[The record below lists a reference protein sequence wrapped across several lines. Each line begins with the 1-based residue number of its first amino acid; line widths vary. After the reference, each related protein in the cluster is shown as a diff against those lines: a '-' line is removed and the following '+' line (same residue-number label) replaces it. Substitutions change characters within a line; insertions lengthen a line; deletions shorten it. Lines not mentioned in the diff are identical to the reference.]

1 MSTEQNDLRDRYSK
15 LETEV
20 LIELYQR
27 GTLTEVARPILESEL
42 RSRGI
47 SAETAASTKIEKEY
61 KSDIGFKIEKE
72 YKNDIGFTWWEVC
85 AWLGLA
91 IGNPYTLFA
100 LRDMIELA
108 VILMVINSVLM
119 VMILRF
125 NKYAFLVA
133 TILSLNPLLW
143 IINGIYLKR
152 RWRHPKVNAQ
162 SPSTTKG

>member
-1 MSTEQNDLRDRYSK
+1 MSTEQNDLRDRYSNM
-15 LETEV
+15 ETEE

-27 GTLTEVARPILESEL
+27 GALTEVARPVLESEI

-47 SAETAASTKIEKEY
+47 STETAASTKIEKEY
-61 KSDIGFKIEKE
+61 KKDIGFQ
-72 YKNDIGFTWWEVC
+72 WWVVW
-85 AWLGLA
+85 AWLGLTL
-91 IGNPYTLFA
+91 GNLYTLFA
-100 LRDMIELA
+100 LREMMGLA
-108 VILMVINSVLM
+108 VILTVINSVLM

>member
-15 LETEV
+15 METEE

-27 GTLTEVARPILESEL
+27 GTITEVARPVLESEIH
-42 RSRGI
+42 SRGI
-47 SAETAASTKIEKEY
+47 STETAASTKIEKEY
-61 KSDIGFKIEKE
+61 KKDIGFQ
-72 YKNDIGFTWWEVC
+72 WWVVW
-85 AWLGLA
+85 AWLGLTL
-91 IGNPYTLFA
+91 GNLYTFFA
-100 LRDMIELA
+100 LRDMMGLA
-108 VILMVINSVLM
+108 VILTVINSVLM

-152 RWRHPKVNAQ
+152 RWRHSKVNAQ
-162 SPSTTKG
+162 SPSTTKR